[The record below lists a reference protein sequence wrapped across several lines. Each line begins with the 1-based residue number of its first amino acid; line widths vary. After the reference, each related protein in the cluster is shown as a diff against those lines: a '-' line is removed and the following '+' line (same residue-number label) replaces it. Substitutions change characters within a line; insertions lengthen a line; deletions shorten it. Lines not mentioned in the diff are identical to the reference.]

1 MIMTVAEFREYV
13 DADAPDVTLEA
24 RLQAIELFI
33 RGYTNN
39 NFQVKGTGRIADV
52 VSGHFDVEAL
62 NPYKVGDT
70 IHISGSDKNDGL
82 YTVKEA
88 DDHSFWVNEP
98 TRDEIDVF
106 VTLVDYPADVKV
118 GVMEMMKYDLENR
131 VKARS
136 GIQSETISRH
146 SVTYKVPDKAD
157 TVQGYPQHLM
167 GFLDRHMKA
176 RFGQGVK
183 V

>member
-1 MIMTVAEFREYV
+1 MIMSVEELRQHVKT
-13 DADAPDVTLEA
+13 DAPDEVLEA

-52 VSGHFDVEAL
+52 VGGLFTLEAL
-62 NPYKVGDT
+62 NPYEVGDT
-70 IHISGSDKNDGL
+70 VQISGSDKNDGL

-88 DDHSFWVNEP
+88 EEFVFKVNEK
-98 TRDEIDVF
+98 TRDEIDIFITKVE
-106 VTLVDYPADVKV
+106 YPADVKV
-118 GVMEMMKYDLENR
+118 GVVELMKHDLNKREK
-131 VKARS
+131 V
-136 GIQSETISRH
+136 GISSERISRH
-146 SVTYKVPDKAD
+146 EVSYHAVDATN

-167 GFLDRHMKA
+167 GFLQHYMKA
-176 RFGQGVK
+176 RFGQGVS

>member
-1 MIMTVAEFREYV
+1 MIMTVAEFRQHV
-13 DADAPDVTLEA
+13 NTDADDPALEA

-39 NFQVKGTGRIADV
+39 NFQVKGTGRICDV
-52 VSGHFDVEAL
+52 VGGLFTMEAQ
-62 NPYKVGDT
+62 NPYKAGDT
-70 IHISGSDKNDGL
+70 VQISGSGKNDGL
-82 YTVKEA
+82 YTVKET
-88 DDHSFWVNEP
+88 DEFTFTVNEK

-118 GVMEMMKYDLENR
+118 GVMELMKYDLENR
-131 VKARS
+131 KKAS
-136 GIQSETISRH
+136 AGIQSETISRH
-146 SVTYKVPDKAD
+146 SVTYKVPDASD